1 MPCMTG
7 FFFNKDE
14 KETKKD
20 DFKVKTSEIGL
31 DSISSTI
38 EEWAL
43 SQGGVFPG
51 DSEEPANECDL
62 SLVQYSCQSKD
73 GQVGV
78 ERLETQIQPL
88 GCLRCKDA
96 EVESK
101 KFEAR
106 IQQCRSMSQSH
117 GISIVR
123 VNSRNIFFEGSRK
136 SPTIFPNS
144 EHGKPLNARQPNE
157 ISHVRL

>member
-1 MPCMTG
+1 MTG
-7 FFFNKDE
+7 RVFNKDE
-14 KETKKD
+14 KGTKKD
-20 DFKVKTSEIGL
+20 EFKVKTLDIGL
-31 DSISSTI
+31 DSVSSTI
-38 EEWAL
+38 EECAL

-51 DSEEPANECDL
+51 DSEESANKCDI

-73 GQVGV
+73 GQVG
-78 ERLETQIQPL
+78 EEILETKIQPL
-88 GCLRCKDA
+88 ECLRCKDA

-106 IQQCRSMSQSH
+106 IQQCCSMSQIH

-123 VNSRNIFFEGSRK
+123 VNSGNIFSKGSRK
-136 SPTIFPNS
+136 SPAILPNS
-144 EHGKPLNARQPNE
+144 EHEKPLNARQPNE

>member
-1 MPCMTG
+1 MTG

-14 KETKKD
+14 KETEKD
-20 DFKVKTSEIGL
+20 EFKVKTSEIGL
-31 DSISSTI
+31 DSVSSTI
-38 EEWAL
+38 EECAL

-51 DSEEPANECDL
+51 DSEESANECDL
-62 SLVQYSCQSKD
+62 SLMQYSCQSKY
-73 GQVGV
+73 GQVGA
-78 ERLETQIQPL
+78 ERLETKIQPL

-117 GISIVR
+117 GISTVR
-123 VNSRNIFFEGSRK
+123 VNSRNIFSEGSRK
-136 SPTIFPNS
+136 SPAILPNS

-157 ISHVRL
+157 ISQVRL